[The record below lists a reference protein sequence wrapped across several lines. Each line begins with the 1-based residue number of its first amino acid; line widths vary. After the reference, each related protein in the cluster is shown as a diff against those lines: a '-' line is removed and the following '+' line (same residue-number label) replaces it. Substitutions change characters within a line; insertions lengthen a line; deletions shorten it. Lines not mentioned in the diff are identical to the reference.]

1 MMSTRNRALSADDL
15 RHEHEILEIRL
26 GQLDKHLSLSPE
38 EHYEKQV
45 IKKRKLALKD
55 QLTQNPS

>member
-1 MMSTRNRALSADDL
+1 MSTRNQALSANDIRD
-15 RHEHEILEIRL
+15 EHEILEIRL

-38 EHYEKQV
+38 EHYEKQI

-55 QLTQNPS
+55 RLNQNPS

>member
-1 MMSTRNRALSADDL
+1 MSKSNTTLNTEDIRF
-15 RHEHEILEIRL
+15 EHEVLEIRL

-38 EHYEKQV
+38 EKYEKQV

-55 QLTQNPS
+55 QLNQNPS